1 MVRYALDQ
9 PTVAPSTFVPSSDE
23 PLMPNVLSSERI
35 HPSDTSNLR
44 ASQKQF
50 YSPSWM
56 SPPRTH
62 GKTKM
67 PGWQSLPTKE
77 SRLQRI
83 RATARPLPAP
93 KATTC
98 GIGRDGGRISK
109 RKRRTPTRSPSA
121 ASGNN
126 RQARG
131 CETLRVSYLDDYQ
144 RDPMGYSRAL
154 MDTER
159 FRDSSKQAPM
169 PAGRHAGRHSLL
181 SRNAPPSSSS
191 SSSSHVPSMGA
202 TRNAMADS
210 PHSGHNTRS
219 TSFHSL
225 DHGSL
230 AIRQSSIPQLPA
242 IILPTSNFEGGG
254 RAEAAL
260 RKSASASIALFLD
273 GPAGALTASAYAK
286 GAHVPSAVGASE
298 GGLQVSA
305 RSSTLMMPSSVPPT
319 PLVMALHS
327 SKSSA
332 ALQFHDAGKVIVTPS
347 PVMEDLQIVSR
358 GTSPRSIPMA
368 RDDSTVGSRSTSVG
382 SYRRSSAPTTSATDV
397 NQFTTDDISRDIFN
411 LRPHT
416 NSCPVKWAKAAPMD
430 VSGYPMAEVLAPA
443 ERDCCSILRLLP
455 EQYLTIKQ
463 SLVRAGRTLPEGT
476 FKKRDAQKLCRVD
489 VNKTS
494 KVFEWFVKLGWI
506 PFAAGKAQHHPAH

>member
-9 PTVAPSTFVPSSDE
+9 PTVAPSTFVPPSDE

-35 HPSDTSNLR
+35 HSSDTSNLR

-67 PGWQSLPTKE
+67 PGWQSVPAKE
-77 SRLQRI
+77 SRPQRI
-83 RATARPLPAP
+83 RATARPLSAP

-109 RKRRTPTRSPSA
+109 RKRRTPTRSL
-121 ASGNN
+121 
-126 RQARG
+126 RG

-159 FRDSSKQAPM
+159 FRDSSKQVPM

-181 SRNAPPSSSS
+181 SRNALSSSSSS
-191 SSSSHVPSMGA
+191 SSSSHVPSMGT

-210 PHSGHNTRS
+210 PRSGHNTRS

-273 GPAGALTASAYAK
+273 GSAGALDC
-286 GAHVPSAVGASE
+286 HE

-305 RSSTLMMPSSVPPT
+305 RSSTLMIPSSVPPT

-332 ALQFHDAGKVIVTPS
+332 ALQFQDAGKVMVTPS
-347 PVMEDLQIVSR
+347 PVMEDLQI
-358 GTSPRSIPMA
+358 GP
-368 RDDSTVGSRSTSVG
+368 
-382 SYRRSSAPTTSATDV
+382 YRRSSAPTTSASDV